1 MWGGQRD
8 VEAEHL
14 FDGDTKRAGELA
26 CFLLMTLKLGGLAA
40 LEFCLKPE
48 VEVEEFV
55 EVVCGQLVRFRGLRV
70 LLLCRDLP
78 VFVPTCLS
86 PVVVVRVS
94 FIFSLWKCASDM

>member
-1 MWGGQRD
+1 MWGGRCG

-26 CFLLMTLKLGGLAA
+26 CFLFMGLKFDGLAA

-55 EVVCGQLVRFRGLRV
+55 EGVCGQFVRFRGLRV
-70 LLLCRDLP
+70 LLMCRDLQ
-78 VFVPTCLS
+78 CLFQH
-86 PVVVVRVS
+86 VC
-94 FIFSLWKCASDM
+94 LL